1 MGKEDFIKIDKVT
14 KSFGNNKIL
23 NSLSLSIP
31 EKGIFGIMGLS
42 GCGKTTL
49 LNLLI
54 NYWQPDSGTIEYNG
68 INISK
73 NQRVMKQMFGFA
85 SQAGSVYKKLTV
97 EENLIHFGRLYNMN
111 RKDLAKRIPELL
123 EFIDMADSKNLTVEQ
138 LSTGMYRRLD
148 IACSMIH
155 KPRVLIL
162 DEPTSNMDPV
172 LRKRILALI
181 KRIDDEG
188 TKIIMTSHLLD
199 EAERICD
206 DLAILHHGKI
216 IADGSPDTLKDRY
229 SKNKE
234 IKLSTENEDYT
245 KIIPAL
251 KAMGIRSIYE
261 RYDHLY
267 LYVPYTDRLLRGIL
281 EVIREQGDKIK
292 SLEINKPHIEEVF
305 EAITKKWAK

>member
-1 MGKEDFIKIDKVT
+1 MGKEEFLKINKVS
-14 KSFGNNKIL
+14 KSFGSNKVLNNL
-23 NSLSLSIP
+23 ELSIP
-31 EKGIFGIMGLS
+31 QKGIFGIMGLS

-54 NYWQPDSGTIEYNG
+54 NYWKPDSGSIEYNG

-85 SQAGSVYKKLTV
+85 SQTGSVYKKLTV

-111 RKDLAKRIPELL
+111 RKNLAERIPELL
-123 EFIDMADSKNLTVEQ
+123 KFIDMADSKDLTVEQ
-138 LSTGMYRRLD
+138 LSTGMFRRLD

-172 LRKRILALI
+172 LRKKILALI
-181 KRIDDEG
+181 KKIDDEG

-216 IADGSPDTLKDRY
+216 IADGSPDQLKDRY
-229 SKNKE
+229 SRNKE
-234 IKLSTENEDYT
+234 IKFSTEKGDYK
-245 KIIPAL
+245 KIIPGL
-251 KAMGIRSIYE
+251 KKMGIRSIYE
-261 RYDHLY
+261 RYGHLY
-267 LYVPYTDRLLRGIL
+267 LYTTYSDRLLQSIL
-281 EVIREQGDKIK
+281 TLVRNKGDKIRDI
-292 SLEINKPHIEEVF
+292 EVTKPHIEEVF
-305 EAITKKWAK
+305 EALTKK